1 MCGKDS
7 ILALSEDKYI
17 GDSQESGD
25 YGGEKKEIS
34 TDKRIENPEK
44 RRDDNKDQEKYIE
57 DSDPFDCPHIRGL
70 YPA

>member
-1 MCGKDS
+1 MCGKDG

-17 GDSQESGD
+17 RDSQESGD
-25 YGGEKKEIS
+25 YSGEKKQIS

-44 RRDDNKDQEKYIE
+44 RCDDNKDQEKYIE
-57 DSDPFDCPHIRGL
+57 VSNPFNCSHIRGL